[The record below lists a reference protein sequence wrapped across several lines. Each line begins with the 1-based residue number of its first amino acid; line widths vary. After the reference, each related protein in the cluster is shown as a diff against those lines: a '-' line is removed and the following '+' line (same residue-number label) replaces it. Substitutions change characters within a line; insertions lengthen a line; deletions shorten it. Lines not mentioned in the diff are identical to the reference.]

1 MYLNSARD
9 PVKETPIL
17 RAMTCFKSTGKC
29 ADDGSIVAVSKERLL
44 SGTCAFVDAKAA
56 LAATKMPTTK
66 ATPERFRTL
75 LPQLLY
81 ADQSSPL
88 VNLPKYGVMIIQLAP
103 VTGIGALKARS
114 IVAWGNAPG
123 AEQPR
128 IRRAEGPR

>member
-66 ATPERFRTL
+66 VRPERFRTL
-75 LPQLLY
+75 LPQLLLRI
-81 ADQSSPL
+81 SLVPR
-88 VNLPKYGVMIIQLAP
+88 VNLPKYGEMIIKLAQ
-103 VTGIGALKARS
+103 A
-114 IVAWGNAPG
+114 
-123 AEQPR
+123 
-128 IRRAEGPR
+128 